1 MLCHLFELRSR
12 TAIIGIRINRNTA
25 TWSKDTRNLDIFG
38 IHQFY
43 QIFHDDV
50 HTVFMKCT
58 MITEAEQIKFQTL
71 AFHHLNVGDVADTYF
86 CKVRLSGYGAQACK
100 FGTVETYPV
109 VIFRMLIIESLQYF
123 RSIVLFILRFSS

>member
-1 MLCHLFELRSR
+1 MPMFDKPFLLFPIHQPMFRHLFELRSR
-12 TAIIGIRINRNTA
+12 TTVIGIRINRNTA

-50 HTVFMKCT
+50 YTVFMKCAMT
-58 MITEAEQIKFQTL
+58 AEAKQIKFQTL

-86 CKVRLSGYGAQACK
+86 CKVRLSGYGA
-100 FGTVETYPV
+100 
-109 VIFRMLIIESLQYF
+109 
-123 RSIVLFILRFSS
+123 